1 MFGKLLKH
9 ELKSSAPIMLILIGI
24 IFGFGV
30 TGAVGLR
37 LLTSGIEAIVFD
49 PSTAWLL
56 LPGIIL
62 FYAAYIGII
71 VCVAASQYIQLFRF
85 YGSRFTDRGYLT
97 FTLPVSVHSNFL
109 SATLNMLIWFVITY
123 GVFLFALFA
132 MFFGGLSGLE
142 DFTLDSFLYG
152 MQYAWQD
159 MPPAV
164 GLAILFILF
173 VSPVYTVVLNM
184 TAVVTAC
191 SIFKRMKILG
201 IIGFLY
207 VFSMIFSVV
216 IGAIM
221 MMCTIPAA
229 VAGNDPMPMMAI
241 AYGAVG
247 VIMVLVSVG
256 GYFLSTYLMKKK
268 LNLA

>member
-9 ELKSSAPIMLILIGI
+9 ELRSSAPIMLILIGI
-24 IFGFGV
+24 IMGFGV

-37 LLTSGIEAIVFD
+37 LLISSIEAIEFD
-49 PSTAWLL
+49 PSTAWLV

-62 FYAAYIGII
+62 FYVAYIGIV

-109 SATLNMLIWFVITY
+109 SAALNMLIWFVITY
-123 GVFLFALFA
+123 SVFLFAFYA
-132 MFFGGLSGLE
+132 MFFSGLSGIG
-142 DFTLDSFLYG
+142 DFTLKSFLSG
-152 MQYAWQD
+152 MRYAFQD

-164 GLAILFILF
+164 GLAMLFILF
-173 VSPVYTVVLNM
+173 ASPVYTVVLNM

-191 SIFKRMKILG
+191 SVFKRMKILG

-207 VFSMIFSVV
+207 AFGMIFSVV

-221 MMCTIPAA
+221 MMITIPAA
-229 VAGNDPMPMMAI
+229 VAGNDPMPMMAV

-247 VIMVLVSVG
+247 VIMVLISVG

-268 LNLA
+268 LNLS